1 MIIAVDE
8 FATPR
13 PIAGWRIVFTT
24 FCMAV
29 FAWGLGFYALSVY
42 AQYLAQAGHFSAA
55 LLSAA
60 STWFFLVGAGALY
73 AVDAAVAR
81 IGRRPAV
88 LAGVLLLAGGA
99 ALLPQ
104 LRSPVALFVV
114 YGAMA
119 FGWAA
124 TSGTAITQIVGTWF
138 VARRGLALNLALTGA
153 SVAGFV
159 VVPAMVAAIASFGL
173 GPGIALVAAAL
184 GIGLG
189 LLLVLNL
196 REPQA
201 VLDAGAAAAGAAA
214 AAGPLPMDARLLAMA
229 ALFGIGWLAQVA
241 FLAQLLP
248 LLVPRVGAAA
258 ATAAVAATT
267 AASMLGRLLLASVVD
282 RLDHRRVTAASFALQ
297 AVGMGLMLLGGGP
310 LPVIAGSALVGASV
324 GNLITMPALFA
335 QREFAPQH
343 YAAVITRVW
352 SVGQVLYAFGPLA
365 AGLLLTT
372 SGSATLPLLAC
383 LACQLLAAALAL
395 WRPRGK
401 QL

>member
-1 MIIAVDE
+1 LNKALDE

-13 PIAGWRIVFTT
+13 PVAGWRIVLTT

-42 AQYLAQAGHFSAA
+42 AQYLAQAGHFSPA

-60 STWFFLVGAGALY
+60 TTWFFLVGAAALY

-81 IGRRPAV
+81 IGRRAAV
-88 LAGVLLLAGGA
+88 FAGVLLLAGGA
-99 ALLPQ
+99 AALPQ
-104 LRSPVALFVV
+104 LRSPVALFAI
-114 YGAMA
+114 YGLMA

-124 TSGTAITQIVGTWF
+124 TAGTAITQIVGAWF

-153 SVAGFV
+153 SFAGFV
-159 VVPAMVAAIASFGL
+159 VVPSMVAAIARFGL
-173 GPGIALVAAAL
+173 GTGIAMVAALLAA
-184 GIGLG
+184 GLG
-189 LLLVLNL
+189 ALLALNL

-201 VLDAGAAAAGAAA
+201 MV
-214 AAGPLPMDARLLAMA
+214 A

-241 FLAQLLP
+241 FLAQQLP
-248 LLVPRVGAAA
+248 LLVPKVGAAA

-267 AASMLGRLLLASVVD
+267 AASLLGRLVLASIVD

-297 AVGMGLMLLGGGP
+297 AVGMGLMLAGDGP
-310 LPVIAGSALVGASV
+310 LPVIAGSALFGASV

-335 QREFAPQH
+335 QREFAPAH

-352 SVGQVLYAFGPLA
+352 SVGQVLYAFGPMA
-365 AGLLLTT
+365 AGLLQART
-372 SGSATLPLLAC
+372 GSPAPTLAAC
-383 LACQLLAAALAL
+383 LVGQLLAAAIAL
-395 WRPRGK
+395 WRPPGAAR
-401 QL
+401 

>member
-1 MIIAVDE
+1 MSTVVDE

-13 PIAGWRIVFTT
+13 PIAGWRIVFTA

-42 AQYLAQAGHFSAA
+42 AQYLAQAGHFSPA

-114 YGAMA
+114 YGLMA

-124 TSGTAITQIVGTWF
+124 TSGTAITQIVGAWF

-159 VVPAMVAAIASFGL
+159 VVPAMVAGIARFGP
-173 GPGIALVAAAL
+173 GPGIALVAGAL

-201 VLDAGAAAAGAAA
+201 ALDAGAAPAGAAA
-214 AAGPLPMDARLLAMA
+214 AAALPVDARLLAMA

-241 FLAQLLP
+241 FLAQQLP
-248 LLVPRVGAAA
+248 LLVPKVGAAT

-267 AASMLGRLLLASVVD
+267 AASMLGRLVLASIVD
-282 RLDHRRVTAASFALQ
+282 KLDHRRVTAASFALQ
-297 AVGMGLMLLGGGP
+297 AVGMGLILLVDAP
-310 LPVIAGSALVGASV
+310 LAVIVGSALFGASV

-365 AGLLLTT
+365 AGLLLTA
-372 SGSATLPLLAC
+372 SGSAALPLMAC

-395 WRPRGK
+395 WRPRS
-401 QL
+401 